1 MTSAQFPKIIYCIL
15 THVHLWYGSTQIEY
29 SRQKNGTTS
38 MKTVIYIER
47 HNFCLND
54 LRTITKSNRTKIQTY
69 KVEEQTFGTPCIF

>member
-1 MTSAQFPKIIYCIL
+1 MTSAQCPKIIYYNYTRARASL
-15 THVHLWYGSTQIEY
+15 VWKYTNRKT
-29 SRQKNGTTS
+29 KDGTTS

>member
-1 MTSAQFPKIIYCIL
+1 MSQKYIL
-15 THVHLWYGSTQIEY
+15 YTRARASLVWKYTNRIF
-29 SRQKNGTTS
+29 KTKDGTTS